1 MTDEKD
7 IPKQTKG
14 SSKDIKEVA
23 HCKTPDE
30 AMRLFNQG
38 RYKLLNVNNW
48 NEWCD
53 NDGADFCLMDET
65 GKNLEGIADVGD
77 FIRIDIPGPG
87 SNEGKGY
94 DWVKIVNIEN
104 KDGLFTMTVKPAS
117 DPNVAT
123 TDTTH
128 FFDKDA
134 SSTFEISLND
144 KDVLAA
150 VHGRNEK
157 PNTEV
162 HNFFDKIRNFVVGKT
177 AIAGFANLQWH
188 KLVKGVLDTD

>member
-1 MTDEKD
+1 MTNEKD
-7 IPKQTKG
+7 IPEQTKG
-14 SSKDIKEVA
+14 SAKDIKEVA

-30 AMRLFNQG
+30 AQWLFNQG
-38 RYKLLNVNNW
+38 RDKLLNVNNW
-48 NEWCD
+48 SEWCG

-65 GKNLEGIADVGD
+65 GEHLEGVANVGD

-87 SNEGKGY
+87 SNEGNGY
-94 DWVKIVNIEN
+94 DWVKIIDI
-104 KDGLFTMTVKPAS
+104 KDSDGSFTMTVRPTS
-117 DPNVAT
+117 DPNAAT

-128 FFDKDA
+128 FLDKDA
-134 SSTFEISLND
+134 TSTFEVSLHD

-162 HNFFDKIRNFVVGKT
+162 QNFFDKIRNFVVGKT
-177 AIAGFANLQWH
+177 AIAGFANLQWQR
-188 KLVKGVLDTD
+188 LVKGVLDKD